1 MMGIVSLYLFINR
14 LKRAINQFI
23 MKRKMLAPIFI
34 MIALADQTE
43 ADLKVKSATVTED
56 GSLSIT
62 AQKVLKDKTTGEELP
77 DGDPV
82 VLTEAAGGVN
92 ASAVFTATETAALNL
107 YNAKLAADQAAAGST
122 ESTTPTV

>member
-1 MMGIVSLYLFINR
+1 
-14 LKRAINQFI
+14 

-122 ESTTPTV
+122 ESKTPTV